1 MIVYGFPKNA
11 ILENETEVS
20 TNAHDPQPSSVSIN
34 DSQEPTTSTAQN
46 IEDSQSAP
54 IQIAPT
60 LKGKGKGKTSKNKNL
75 QILASAVNEVRK
87 VHDSLRSSNDIIT
100 TPVGAQS
107 ANSAFGSYVAL
118 MLDKMSFEQSLLAQS
133 EIQAILVRFLIPPST
148 SNTSNASTPS
158 VMTPRPQREQHN
170 VYVPET
176 QDASQLVLQNDVV
189 YIQETQDPSQSIL
202 QTDGNVET
210 QDVSQFYLQSEVD
223 DQETQ
228 EATQSIL
235 SQAWNSKN
243 I

>member
-1 MIVYGFPKNA
+1 
-11 ILENETEVS
+11 
-20 TNAHDPQPSSVSIN
+20 
-34 DSQEPTTSTAQN
+34 
-46 IEDSQSAP
+46 
-54 IQIAPT
+54 
-60 LKGKGKGKTSKNKNL
+60 
-75 QILASAVNEVRK
+75 
-87 VHDSLRSSNDIIT
+87 
-100 TPVGAQS
+100 
-107 ANSAFGSYVAL
+107 
-118 MLDKMSFEQSLLAQS
+118 MSFEQSLLAQS

-148 SNTSNASTPS
+148 SNTSNASILS

-189 YIQETQDPSQSIL
+189 YIQETQDSSQSIL
-202 QTDGNVET
+202 QTDGNVEN

-235 SQAWNSKN
+235 SQAWNSTN